1 MNWASSGL
9 AAVCP
14 FLTGAYNILEN
25 MLMRIVIA
33 AVCLAL
39 IFGCAHQDD
48 VIILDQR
55 LAEMEKLSKELDRKT
70 QKLETDYETMARR
83 DQKYS
88 ADLEKDSV
96 ALGRELGE
104 VNTQLEKEDQKIRA
118 LYAGINAH
126 IIGLQDDL
134 QGVRGGLEETEYMV
148 GQRMNTSE
156 ELGRELQVRLDAMAL
171 SLEKMETKVN
181 YIEQYLNLEP
191 ERAQVPLPSSTA
203 VAETKKLSDADLY
216 TSSKQAFDQGD
227 FETARKGFHKIITD
241 FPTSQHAD
249 NAQFW
254 IGEIYYRE
262 KWYEK
267 AILEYQKV
275 IENYPKGNKVPASLL
290 KQGFAFLSLGDKANA
305 RLILN
310 ELAKKYPD
318 TNEGKI
324 AVQKLKEIS

>member
-1 MNWASSGL
+1 
-9 AAVCP
+9 
-14 FLTGAYNILEN
+14 
-25 MLMRIVIA
+25 
-33 AVCLAL
+33 
-39 IFGCAHQDD
+39 
-48 VIILDQR
+48 
-55 LAEMEKLSKELDRKT
+55 
-70 QKLETDYETMARR
+70 
-83 DQKYS
+83 
-88 ADLEKDSV
+88 V
-96 ALGRELGE
+96 ALGRELWGM
-104 VNTQLEKEDQKIRA
+104 NTQLEKEDQKIRA

-126 IIGLQDDL
+126 VIGLQDDL
-134 QGVRGGLEETEYMV
+134 QGVRGSLEETEYMV
-148 GQRMNTSE
+148 VQRINTSE
-156 ELGRELQVRLDAMAL
+156 ELGREIQVRLDIMAL

-191 ERAQVPLPSSTA
+191 ERAQAQPPSTG

-227 FETARKGFHKIITD
+227 FEAARKGFHKIITD
-241 FPTSQHAD
+241 FPTSENAD

>member
-1 MNWASSGL
+1 MIWASSGL

-14 FLTGAYNILEN
+14 FLTGAYSILEN
-25 MLMRIVIA
+25 MLMRITIV

-55 LAEMEKLSKELDRKT
+55 LAEMEKLGKELDRKT
-70 QKLETDYETMARR
+70 QKLETDYEVMTRR
-83 DQKYS
+83 DQKSS

-96 ALGRELGE
+96 ALGRELWGM
-104 VNTQLEKEDQKIRA
+104 NTQLEKEDQKIRA

-126 IIGLQDDL
+126 VIGLQDDL
-134 QGVRGGLEETEYMV
+134 QGVRGSLEETEYMV
-148 GQRMNTSE
+148 VQRINTSE
-156 ELGRELQVRLDAMAL
+156 ELGREIQVRLDIMAL

-191 ERAQVPLPSSTA
+191 ERAQAQPPSTG
-203 VAETKKLSDADLY
+203 VAKTKKLSDADLY

-227 FETARKGFHKIITD
+227 FEAARKGFHKIITD
-241 FPTSQHAD
+241 FPTSENAD

>member
-1 MNWASSGL
+1 LIWASSGL

-14 FLTGAYNILEN
+14 FLTGAYSILEN

-55 LAEMEKLSKELDRKT
+55 LAEMEKLSKELDQKT

-83 DQKYS
+83 DQKNS
-88 ADLEKDSV
+88 ADLEKDSA
-96 ALGRELGE
+96 ALGRELGDI
-104 VNTQLEKEDQKIRA
+104 NTQREKEDQKIRA

-126 IIGLQDDL
+126 IIGLQDDF
-134 QGVRGGLEETEYMV
+134 QGVRGSLEETEYMV

-156 ELGRELQVRLDAMAL
+156 ELGRELQVRLDTMAL
-171 SLEKMETKVN
+171 SLQKMETKVN

-191 ERAQVPLPSSTA
+191 ERAQAQQPLTG

-227 FETARKGFHKIITD
+227 FEAARKGFHKIITD
-241 FPTSQHAD
+241 FPTSEHAD

-305 RLILN
+305 RLILK

>member
-1 MNWASSGL
+1 LIWASSGL

-14 FLTGAYNILEN
+14 FLTGAYSILEN

-55 LAEMEKLSKELDRKT
+55 LAEMEKLSKELDQKT

-83 DQKYS
+83 DQKNS
-88 ADLEKDSV
+88 ADLEKDSA
-96 ALGRELGE
+96 ALGRELGDI
-104 VNTQLEKEDQKIRA
+104 NTQREKEDQKIRA

-126 IIGLQDDL
+126 IIGLQDDF
-134 QGVRGGLEETEYMV
+134 QGVRGSLEETGYMV
-148 GQRMNTSE
+148 SQRMNTSE
-156 ELGRELQVRLDAMAL
+156 ELGRELQVRLDTMAL
-171 SLEKMETKVN
+171 SLQKMETKVN

-191 ERAQVPLPSSTA
+191 ERAQAQQPLTG

-227 FETARKGFHKIITD
+227 FEAARKGFHKIITD
-241 FPTSQHAD
+241 FPTSEHAD

-305 RLILN
+305 RLILK

>member
-1 MNWASSGL
+1 LIWASSGL

-14 FLTGAYNILEN
+14 FLTGAYSILEN

-55 LAEMEKLSKELDRKT
+55 LAEMEKLSKELDQKT

-83 DQKYS
+83 DQKNS
-88 ADLEKDSV
+88 ADLEKDSA
-96 ALGRELGE
+96 ALGRELGDI
-104 VNTQLEKEDQKIRA
+104 NTQREKEDQKIRA

-126 IIGLQDDL
+126 IIGLQDDF
-134 QGVRGGLEETEYMV
+134 QGVRGSLEETEYMV

-156 ELGRELQVRLDAMAL
+156 DLGRELQVRLDIMAL
-171 SLEKMETKVN
+171 SLQKMETKVN

-191 ERAQVPLPSSTA
+191 ERAQAQQPLTG

-227 FETARKGFHKIITD
+227 FEAARKGFHKIITD
-241 FPTSQHAD
+241 FPTSEHAD

-305 RLILN
+305 RLILK

>member
-1 MNWASSGL
+1 MIWASSGL

-14 FLTGAYNILEN
+14 FLTGAYSILEN

-55 LAEMEKLSKELDRKT
+55 LAEMEKLGKELDRKT
-70 QKLETDYETMARR
+70 QKLETDYAEMTRR
-83 DQKYS
+83 DQKTACRPWRRTVRLWEENY
-88 ADLEKDSV
+88 
-96 ALGRELGE
+96 GE
-104 VNTQLEKEDQKIRA
+104 INTQLEKENQKIRA

-126 IIGLQDDL
+126 IVGLQDDL
-134 QGVRGGLEETEYMV
+134 QGVRGNLEETEYMV
-148 GQRMNTSE
+148 SQRMNTSE
-156 ELGRELQVRLDAMAL
+156 ELGREIQVRLDKMAL
-171 SLEKMETKVN
+171 SLEKMEAKVN

-191 ERAQVPLPSSTA
+191 ERAKAQPPSTGA
-203 VAETKKLSDADLY
+203 AETKKLSDADLY

-227 FETARKGFHKIITD
+227 FEAARKGFHKIITD
-241 FPTSQHAD
+241 FPTSEHAD

>member
-1 MNWASSGL
+1 LIWASSGL

-14 FLTGAYNILEN
+14 FLTGAYSILEN

-55 LAEMEKLSKELDRKT
+55 LAEMEKLSKELDKKT

-83 DQKYS
+83 DQKNS
-88 ADLEKDSV
+88 ADLEKDSA
-96 ALGRELGE
+96 ALGRELGDI
-104 VNTQLEKEDQKIRA
+104 NTQREKEDQKIRA

-126 IIGLQDDL
+126 IIGLQDDF
-134 QGVRGGLEETEYMV
+134 QGVRGSLEETEYMV

-156 ELGRELQVRLDAMAL
+156 ELGRELQVRLDTMAL
-171 SLEKMETKVN
+171 SLQKMETKVN

-191 ERAQVPLPSSTA
+191 ERAQAQQPLTG

-227 FETARKGFHKIITD
+227 FEAARKGFHKIITD
-241 FPTSQHAD
+241 FPTSEHAD

-305 RLILN
+305 RLILK

>member
-1 MNWASSGL
+1 
-9 AAVCP
+9 
-14 FLTGAYNILEN
+14 
-25 MLMRIVIA
+25 MRIVIA

-55 LAEMEKLSKELDRKT
+55 LAEMEKLSKELDQKT

-83 DQKYS
+83 DQKNS
-88 ADLEKDSV
+88 ADLEKDSA
-96 ALGRELGE
+96 ALGRELGDI
-104 VNTQLEKEDQKIRA
+104 NTQREKEDQKIRA

-126 IIGLQDDL
+126 IIGLQDDF
-134 QGVRGGLEETEYMV
+134 QGVRGSLEETEYMV

-156 ELGRELQVRLDAMAL
+156 ELGRELQVRLDTMAL
-171 SLEKMETKVN
+171 SLQKMETKVN

-191 ERAQVPLPSSTA
+191 ERAQAQQPLTG
-203 VAETKKLSDADLY
+203 VAETKKLSDTDLY

-227 FETARKGFHKIITD
+227 FEAARKGFYKIIAD
-241 FPTSQHAD
+241 FPTSEHAD

-305 RLILN
+305 RLILK

>member
-1 MNWASSGL
+1 MIWASSGL

-14 FLTGAYNILEN
+14 FLTGAYSILEN
-25 MLMRIVIA
+25 MLMRITIV

-55 LAEMEKLSKELDRKT
+55 LAEMEKLGKELDRKT
-70 QKLETDYETMARR
+70 QKLETDYEVMTRR
-83 DQKYS
+83 DQKSS

-96 ALGRELGE
+96 ALGRELWGM
-104 VNTQLEKEDQKIRA
+104 NTQLEKEDQKIRA

-126 IIGLQDDL
+126 VIGLQDDL
-134 QGVRGGLEETEYMV
+134 QGVRGSLEETEYMV
-148 GQRMNTSE
+148 VQRINTSE
-156 ELGRELQVRLDAMAL
+156 ELGREIQVRLDIMAL

-191 ERAQVPLPSSTA
+191 ERAQAQPPSTG

-227 FETARKGFHKIITD
+227 FEAARKGFHKIITD
-241 FPTSQHAD
+241 FPTSENAD

>member
-1 MNWASSGL
+1 LIWASSGL

-14 FLTGAYNILEN
+14 FLTGAYSILEN
-25 MLMRIVIA
+25 MLMRIFIA

-55 LAEMEKLSKELDRKT
+55 LAEMEKLGKELDRKT
-70 QKLETDYETMARR
+70 QKLETDYEVMTRR
-83 DQKYS
+83 DQKSYS
-88 ADLEKDSV
+88 DFEKDSA
-96 ALGRELGE
+96 ALGRELGDI
-104 VNTQLEKEDQKIRA
+104 NTQREKEDQEIRA

-126 IIGLQDDL
+126 VVGMQDDL
-134 QGVRGGLEETEYMV
+134 QGVRGSLEETEHLLS
-148 GQRMNTSE
+148 QRMNTSE

-191 ERAQVPLPSSTA
+191 ERAQVPPLSSTA

-227 FETARKGFHKIITD
+227 FEAARKGFHKIITD